1 MKVLFCNIAWMREY
15 TGNEDGKDKPLHGGE
30 YVDRTDDAHEK
41 YNFSPMYFNGEDEA
55 YCLGFYETKLWRRKL
70 HKVMNNITVIRTK
83 RKTISI
89 KVNNDLTVTVRA
101 PIFTS
106 DKEIGEILKSK
117 EKWISKCIEQ
127 IKSENEEL
135 SKNDYFTAEEISKL
149 ADKALDYIPGRVK
162 YYADIIGVTYGK
174 ITIRN
179 QKTRWGSCSSKGNL
193 NFNCLLMLMPPEVI
207 DYVVVHELCHR
218 KQMNH
223 SKAFWKEVEKIL
235 PNYKD
240 SVGWLKKEGG
250 GIIRRMGW
258 KILQNVDEHTLFP
271 LQNVDLRTFWGSKM
285 SMEHIMQECF
295 QFYMKER
302 LMKIFQGLRVK
313 IKNMK

>member
-1 MKVLFCNIAWMREY
+1 M
-15 TGNEDGKDKPLHGGE
+15 
-30 YVDRTDDAHEK
+30 
-41 YNFSPMYFNGEDEA
+41 
-55 YCLGFYETKLWRRKL
+55 

-179 QKTRWGSCSSKGNL
+179 QKTRWGSCSSNGNL
-193 NFNCLLMLMPPEVI
+193 NFNNRLLFVPEELV
-207 DYVVVHELCHR
+207 DYVVVHELAHR
-218 KQMNH
+218 KEMNH
-223 SKAFWKEVEKIL
+223 SNAFWNVVEK
-235 PNYKD
+235 
-240 SVGWLKKEGG
+240 
-250 GIIRRMGW
+250 
-258 KILQNVDEHTLFP
+258 
-271 LQNVDLRTFWGSKM
+271 
-285 SMEHIMQECF
+285 
-295 QFYMKER
+295 YMPDYKER
-302 LMKIFQGLRVK
+302 RKKLREYH
-313 IKNMK
+313 IE

>member
-1 MKVLFCNIAWMREY
+1 
-15 TGNEDGKDKPLHGGE
+15 
-30 YVDRTDDAHEK
+30 
-41 YNFSPMYFNGEDEA
+41 
-55 YCLGFYETKLWRRKL
+55 
-70 HKVMNNITVIRTK
+70 MNNITVIRTK

-127 IKSENEEL
+127 IKRENEEL
-135 SKNDYFTAEEISKL
+135 SKIDYFTAEEISKL
-149 ADKALDYIPGRVK
+149 ADKALNYIPGRVK

-193 NFNCLLMLMPPEVI
+193 NFNCLLMLTPSEVI

-218 KQMNH
+218 KEMNH
-223 SKAFWKEVEKIL
+223 SVAFWAEVEKVI
-235 PNYKD
+235 PNYKEQ
-240 SVGWLKKEGG
+240 VKWLKENGG
-250 GIIRRMGW
+250 KIIGRM
-258 KILQNVDEHTLFP
+258 K
-271 LQNVDLRTFWGSKM
+271 
-285 SMEHIMQECF
+285 
-295 QFYMKER
+295 
-302 LMKIFQGLRVK
+302 
-313 IKNMK
+313 